1 GIQKHISF
9 WDKRNKGYITPVDTI
24 TGFITL
30 GYSVIFSVAL
40 GTFAGIFLSVLS
52 QTSWLPD
59 PFCRSSVSKL
69 VRSTKQTSGVYDKDG
84 VFVPENFER
93 LFDKYSK
100 SGESITIAEFFKMTK
115 EQEELGVNM
124 RAWALSM
131 VELCT
136 AYFFIGHRGSL
147 SKEDVRAAYD
157 GTLFYRLKDNNTVQ
171 RKKMDTSLYT
181 PLAGSYLLSSRKRGM
196 RIVEGKVY
204 SMLDTF
210 SIKDSNL
217 RDWLEYLKESTT
229 SMKETTMPRLFRRPS
244 SSVIQGVPAP
254 KPDSF
259 FGKKKEIIIID
270 QEEEEQTRPYL
281 TGVIQSDFFVKEHS
295 DSLLGEMG
303 VQNKDRTAVQEGPL
317 FENLTKKDDDHI
329 QIVNS
334 QEDEPM
340 NQLLREDDKNI
351 WFTENLTGV
360 KDDEGKIIGIVSEK
374 MQDFTDEEN
383 THSTDSQDDHADL
396 ESSPVEPTAMTPPPD
411 EAVVEKTDDMT
422 PIVVP
427 TEKETEIVNK
437 KKNKKKKNIQSETSA
452 DGSGKE
458 WATTEA

>member
-1 GIQKHISF
+1 METSQNEEDKHMLIEESGIQKHISF

-30 GYSVIFSVAL
+30 GYNVIFSVAF
-40 GTFAGIFLSVLS
+40 GAFAGIFLSVLS
-52 QTSWLPD
+52 QTGWLPD

-181 PLAGSYLLSSRKRGM
+181 PLAGSYLLSSRKR
-196 RIVEGKVY
+196 
-204 SMLDTF
+204 
-210 SIKDSNL
+210 DSNL
-217 RDWLEYLKESTT
+217 RDWLEYMKESTT
-229 SMKETTMPRLFRRPS
+229 SIKETAMPRLFRRPS

-259 FGKKKEIIIID
+259 FGKKKETVIID
-270 QEEEEQTRPYL
+270 QEEEEQARTYL
-281 TGVIQSDFFVKEHS
+281 TGVIQSDFFMEEHP

-303 VQNKDRTAVQEGPL
+303 VQNKNEIVVQNDSI
-317 FENLTKKDDDHI
+317 FENLTKKDDAHI
-329 QIVNS
+329 QIVNNE
-334 QEDEPM
+334 EDELM
-340 NQLLREDDKNI
+340 NQLLREDDKTT

-360 KDDEGKIIGIVSEK
+360 KDDEGKMIGIVSEK

-411 EAVVEKTDDMT
+411 EAVVEKTNDMT

-427 TEKETEIVNK
+427 TEKETETVNK

-452 DGSGKE
+452 DDSGKE